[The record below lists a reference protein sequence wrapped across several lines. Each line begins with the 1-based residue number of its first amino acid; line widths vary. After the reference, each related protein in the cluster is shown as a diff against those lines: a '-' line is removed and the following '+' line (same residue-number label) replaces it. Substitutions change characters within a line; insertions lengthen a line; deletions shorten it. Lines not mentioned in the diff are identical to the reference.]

1 MKENMQQ
8 NAEVFF
14 DLISQCTEDYVFI
27 WDIKNSRFKI
37 SSSIFSDFNLS
48 KDIEWDVLG
57 FWEKIVYADDIEFW
71 RQNIQSFLDGES
83 DSYTIEYRLIDRNQE
98 IVWVSCKAKGYLDNN
113 QEISVIVGV
122 ISNIEKQNKFH
133 NIEGILNRHQFE
145 YRIEEIVSEKI
156 YEYGALVIIDID
168 NFKNI
173 NERYGHSYGDKVLK
187 ALVDKVSSCILVGE
201 KLYRLDGDE
210 FAFFY
215 PDVNE
220 EDIQNFFEEIQL
232 YTNTCHEIDGQKY
245 YCTISIGV
253 AMYPKDGMNYA
264 DLYHHAD
271 NALDVA
277 KVKGKNQMMF
287 FTRKI
292 HEKKLKI
299 IAMQEALKECVENQ
313 FNEFELY
320 YQPQVDAKTRKVVGA
335 EALLRW
341 HSPIYGEVS
350 PLEFISLLEEN
361 ALMIQVGKWVIEQ
374 AVQQCKIWQSC
385 EPDFR
390 ISVNISYAQMRD
402 DSLKTYLMNCIDTYQ
417 LNPNDLVLELTENCW
432 IPDLGFLN
440 KDFKEF
446 RKMGFQVAIDDFGT
460 GYSSLNYLKELPV
473 DVIKIE
479 RSFVKGLVKDDFE
492 YIFLESI
499 IHIAHS
505 IHLKV
510 CIEGIEEEKDYQT
523 ILPLQPDMIQGFLF
537 GKAINAKEFEKNYF
551 RPMW

>member
-1 MKENMQQ
+1 MKEDIQQ
-8 NAEVFF
+8 NAEIFF
-14 DLISQCTEDYVFI
+14 DLISQCTQDYVFI
-27 WDIKNSRFKI
+27 WDIKNNKFKI

-48 KDIEWDVLG
+48 KDIEWNVLG

-71 RQNIQSFLDGES
+71 RQNIQNFLDGGS

-98 IVWVSCKAKGYLDNN
+98 IVWVSCKAKGYLDSNK
-113 QEISVIVGV
+113 EMSVIVGV

-133 NIEGILNRHQFE
+133 NIEGILSRNQFQH
-145 YRIEEIVSEKI
+145 RIEEIVSEKI
-156 YEYGALVIIDID
+156 YEYGALIIIDID
-168 NFKNI
+168 NFKII
-173 NERYGHSYGDKVLK
+173 NERFGHSYGDKVLK
-187 ALVDKVSSCILVGE
+187 ALIDKVSSCILVGE

-220 EDIQNFFEEIQL
+220 EDIQDFFEEIQL
-232 YTNTCHEIDGQKY
+232 YTNTCHELDGQKY

-253 AMYPKDGMNYA
+253 AMYPKDGMNYI

-271 NALDVA
+271 NALDIA

-320 YQPQVDAKTRKVVGA
+320 YQPQIDAKTKKVIGA

-385 EPDFR
+385 EPNFR

-417 LNPNDLVLELTENCW
+417 LNPNDLILELTENCW
-432 IPDLGFLN
+432 IPELGFLN

-537 GKAINAKEFEKNYF
+537 GKAIHAKEFEKNYF